1 MQQAQNYLAPPLS
14 QQSGKVCRK
23 KRRTKVY
30 LLVVRSDPEVSVLWF
45 DWPDK
50 SKDLEE
56 GTLTFEGRWQE
67 LDPEHFRRRRR
78 RRYMIWYVSWAP
90 EDVTA
95 ESAPTLG
102 KVGADR
108 SWKRDV
114 ENRGIRRSRRQV
126 KKEFVR
132 WQFFYFAYHCSVRV
146 ARVVGKLGWS
156 GLGKRAFQLG
166 RQKNFLREKN
176 SSFAGPGP
184 GGGPGKASKDC
195 WKSFFSRIASFHSFQ
210 RKRTPFKKRIQ
221 IILATFGPRVGLQ
234 KWIRFF
240 LMAFFIVERGFFG
253 RKRLQVEKFIAQQ
266 SLLQQ
271 DIG

>member
-1 MQQAQNYLAPPLS
+1 MASFSLFVYLISAAAWKNLSSNNVYLLEGALVTRGVQQAQNYLAPPLS
-14 QQSGKVCRK
+14 QPSGKVCRK

-30 LLVVRSDPEVSVLWF
+30 LLVVHSGPEVSVLWF

-50 SKDLEE
+50 SKDSEE

-146 ARVVGKLGWS
+146 ARIVGKV
-156 GLGKRAFQLG
+156 GLVWV
-166 RQKNFLREKN
+166 
-176 SSFAGPGP
+176 
-184 GGGPGKASKDC
+184 GKASFPT
-195 WKSFFSRIASFHSFQ
+195 WQ
-210 RKRTPFKKRIQ
+210 T
-221 IILATFGPRVGLQ
+221 
-234 KWIRFF
+234 
-240 LMAFFIVERGFFG
+240 
-253 RKRLQVEKFIAQQ
+253 EKF
-266 SLLQQ
+266 SKRKEF
-271 DIG
+271 